1 MTLNSQKH
9 NLEKSAAIIAFL
21 FLFTLIT
28 TACQASSPMAD
39 ESADFD
45 ARATLDAL
53 GHPNPENTEAAALEP
68 EITPTPAPTATV
80 YIPEG
85 QLFAYNFDEIPEGVE
100 YELHPGILLTKPEY
114 GFQIDVSAQTDYFLG
129 AGLAGNNDA
138 NVSIYARNLSDP
150 EKTIA
155 QLACRAKSGP
165 SDDGTSKITDAYI
178 ASLRFDGYTKLVRR
192 VAGKDTVLGDWQKN
206 VSLNAADLYNQLYL
220 LCDGQ
225 RLLFMVNAQ
234 VAFDLNDSI
243 LTEGD
248 YAIGISNN
256 IPGFTS
262 IVQFDKF
269 LVYEP

>member
-1 MTLNSQKH
+1 MTLNTREH
-9 NLEKSAAIIAFL
+9 NLVRPAAIITFFFFL
-21 FLFTLIT
+21 LLFTA
-28 TACQASSPMAD
+28 ACQTSNAVESKSS
-39 ESADFD
+39 ELD
-45 ARATLDAL
+45 ARGTLDAI
-53 GHPNPENTEAAALEP
+53 GHPNPENS
-68 EITPTPAPTATV
+68 TATV
-80 YIPEG
+80 PAATAAPVATATTYIPEG
-85 QLFAYNFDEIPEGVE
+85 QLFAHNFDEIPEGTE

-114 GFQIDVSAQTDYFLG
+114 GFQIDLSAQTDYY
-129 AGLAGNNDA
+129 LAANLSGINNA

-192 VAGKDTVLGDWQKN
+192 MAGKDTVLGDWQKN
-206 VSLNAADLYNQLYL
+206 VTLNSGDLYNQLYL

-234 VAFDLNDSI
+234 VAYDLSDSA

-248 YAIGISNN
+248 YAVGISNN